1 MAQKNWTP
9 KHAEALRRSL
19 NETNTDAAA
28 LTASLL
34 LGKAHMA
41 NLLGADNKAFYN
53 ETIRYASGVKALK
66 SLGYSDSQIL
76 ELSGSDR
83 AAETPAS
90 ADTREASIPTPVN
103 TPLATPLTTPL
114 TTQAESTPRFEA
126 STPPAASTP
135 SESSVTSNPTSAPS
149 YSRYAL
155 ALLVL
160 GGIGFGAYQSMLPA
174 KPAAASA
181 NSMAEPT
188 APANPAASEPATA
201 AAAANT
207 NPPQNL
213 PEAATKPA
221 ETVPQPAPATPQAAA
236 SVPDESNTICD
247 FSQATTAQE
256 AVTSV
261 PNAPKGY
268 VHFAATENDTLL
280 CVKDNKGVISKVR
293 LQAKN
298 SRSIYGEE
306 PLTVNFSKE
315 HKPTVYYQRNKIYLR
330 PETVRAT
337 FQ

>member
-90 ADTREASIPTPVN
+90 ADTREASIQTSAN
-103 TPLATPLTTPL
+103 TPLTTPL
-114 TTQAESTPRFEA
+114 TTQAESTPRFE
-126 STPPAASTP
+126 ASTP

>member
-1 MAQKNWTP
+1 
-9 KHAEALRRSL
+9 
-19 NETNTDAAA
+19 
-28 LTASLL
+28 
-34 LGKAHMA
+34 MA

-90 ADTREASIPTPVN
+90 ADTREASIQTPAN
-103 TPLATPLTTPL
+103 TPLTTPL
-114 TTQAESTPRFEA
+114 TTQAESTPRFE
-126 STPPAASTP
+126 ASTP

-188 APANPAASEPATA
+188 GPANPAASEPATA

-207 NPPQNL
+207 NTPQNL
-213 PEAATKPA
+213 PEAAAKPA
-221 ETVPQPAPATPQAAA
+221 ETVPQPALATPQAAA

>member
-90 ADTREASIPTPVN
+90 ADTREASIQTSAN
-103 TPLATPLTTPL
+103 TPLTTPL
-114 TTQAESTPRFEA
+114 TTQAESTPRFE
-126 STPPAASTP
+126 ASTP

-261 PNAPKGY
+261 PNSPKGY
-268 VHFAATENDTLL
+268 VHFSATENDTLL